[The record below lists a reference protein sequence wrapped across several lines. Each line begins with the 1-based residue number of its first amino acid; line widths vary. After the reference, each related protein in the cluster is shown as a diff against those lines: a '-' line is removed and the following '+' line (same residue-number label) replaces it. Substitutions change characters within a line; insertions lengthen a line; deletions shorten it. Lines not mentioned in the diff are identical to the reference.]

1 MKTGVALFLLL
12 LAAKACFAAE
22 PSGELVE
29 LHSCDLYT
37 GGCTASSE
45 ATLLGRQRFCMWLI
59 SRGFWA
65 GQDLAGTRLALL
77 EVGSENLAE
86 KGAVAERAE
95 IFIPRGTAPEQKK
108 ALLSWLETEH
118 PLPASTS
125 VSDTDICYR
134 RTGNEAELSVGDT
147 VAVSTVPLGKCRTGS
162 CGQALWYEPIS
173 RQSSFSV
180 VSSRNSIIRDGRLHL
195 TWTDHDRPNVFL
207 AAFGPGAGST
217 PLAGAPCLVIRAVN
231 LNPEPGTRRPKQSG
245 RRNLA
250 KELSPRRRSDGH
262 GGSPGKGQG
271 GRSVGRSPG

>member
-1 MKTGVALFLLL
+1 MKAGIVLFVLL

-29 LHSCDLYT
+29 LHSCDLFT

-45 ATLLGRQRFCMWLI
+45 ATLLGRQRFCLWSVRQGLW
-59 SRGFWA
+59 S
-65 GQDLAGTRLALL
+65 GQDLAGAKVALL
-77 EVGSENLAE
+77 EVGSQNLAE
-86 KGAVAERAE
+86 KGTVADRAE
-95 IFIPRGTAPEQKK
+95 IFVPREMAPAQKK
-108 ALLSWLETEH
+108 ALLAWLEAER

-125 VSDTDICYR
+125 VIETDICYR

-207 AAFGPGAGST
+207 ATFGPGAGST
-217 PLAGAPCLVIRAVN
+217 PLAGAPWPC
-231 LNPEPGTRRPKQSG
+231 
-245 RRNLA
+245 
-250 KELSPRRRSDGH
+250 H
-262 GGSPGKGQG
+262 
-271 GRSVGRSPG
+271 